1 MTKCINC
8 GAPLPPDTIVCEY
21 CGSRNDTDLMG
32 VHTYTTNEPDSER
45 TCPKCGIP
53 MKTIDLKLH
62 GKFYIERCDTCLGL
76 FFDPGELEVLLN
88 ASVKN
93 VFHINRKKLD
103 RINATMAK
111 PDQPITYVKCPV
123 CGKVMNRVNFG
134 ARSGV
139 VVDRCAAHGVWLNGG
154 ELRHLFEWMKA
165 GGEILDQ
172 EVREA
177 DINRR
182 EAETDKKEKALM
194 AAEKQGVPFQAD
206 GFMIYDNEF
215 VPEGRDLFQILQ
227 GVVRWFMK

>member
-8 GAPLPPDTIVCEY
+8 AAPLPPDAIVCEY

-32 VHTYTTNEPDSER
+32 VHPYTTLESESER
-45 TCPKCGIP
+45 ICPKCRIP
-53 MKTIDLKLH
+53 MKTIDLKLN
-62 GKFYIERCDTCLGL
+62 GKFYIERCDNCMGL

-103 RINATMAK
+103 CINATMAR
-111 PDQPITYVKCPV
+111 PDQPITYIKCPV
-123 CGKVMNRVNFG
+123 CDKVMNRVNFG

-139 VVDRCAAHGVWLNGG
+139 IVDRCAAHGVWLNGG

-172 EVREA
+172 EA
-177 DINRR
+177 R
-182 EAETDKKEKALM
+182 EAEIQRKEQERM
-194 AAEKQGVPFQAD
+194 AAEKNGTPFHAE
-206 GFMIYDNEF
+206 GLKIYDDEF
-215 VPEGRDLFQILQ
+215 APGGRDLFEILQ